1 MVEWWAETVQGAAL
15 QEGRMAVD
23 GTWKIVMETP
33 MGTRNAT
40 LSLATSG
47 GTLTG
52 KMSGEA
58 GTTDI
63 ADGAVSGNKVSFKV
77 DITNPMPLTLEF
89 SAAID
94 GDKLSGKVK
103 LGMFGDAPLS
113 GTRA

>member
-1 MVEWWAETVQGAAL
+1 
-15 QEGRMAVD
+15 MAVD
-23 GTWKIVMETP
+23 GTWKIAMDTP

-40 LSLATSG
+40 LSLTASG
-47 GTLTG
+47 AKLTG
-52 KMSGEA
+52 KMSADA

-63 ADGAVSGNKVSFKV
+63 ADGAVDGNQVSFKV

-89 SAAID
+89 SAAIN
-94 GDKLSGKVK
+94 GDALSGTVK

>member
-1 MVEWWAETVQGAAL
+1 
-15 QEGRMAVD
+15 MAVD
-23 GTWKIVMETP
+23 GTWKIAMDTP

-40 LSLATSG
+40 LSLTASG
-47 GTLTG
+47 AKLTG
-52 KMSGEA
+52 KMSGDA

-63 ADGAVSGNKVSFKV
+63 ADGAVNGNQVSFKV

-89 SAAID
+89 SAAIN
-94 GDKLSGKVK
+94 GDALSGTVK

>member
-1 MVEWWAETVQGAAL
+1 
-15 QEGRMAVD
+15 MAVD
-23 GTWKIVMETP
+23 GTWKIAMETP

-47 GTLTG
+47 GSLTG

-94 GDKLSGKVK
+94 GEKLSGKVK